1 MQQFWAEVKTL
12 YEAGESWFLDEAELA
27 SLNESNEQFM
37 TLDPI
42 SERLET
48 RMDWDAPT
56 IDWQWRTATEVALLI
71 GLPNPSRSDVT
82 RVATYLHKNRG
93 CTAKRSNGL
102 SMTLVPPPVFA

>member
-42 SERLET
+42 AERLET
-48 RMDWDAPT
+48 RMDWSAANV
-56 IDWQWRTATEVALLI
+56 DWMWRTSTEVALLI

-82 RVATYLHKNRG
+82 RVATYLQKNKG
-93 CTAKRSNGL
+93 CTAKRSSGV
-102 SMTLVPPPVFA
+102 SKTLVPPPVFA